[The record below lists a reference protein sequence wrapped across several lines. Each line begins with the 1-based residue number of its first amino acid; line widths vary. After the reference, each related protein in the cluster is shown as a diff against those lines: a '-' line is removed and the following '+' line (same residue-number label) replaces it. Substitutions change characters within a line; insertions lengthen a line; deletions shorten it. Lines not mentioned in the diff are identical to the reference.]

1 MNLIELLSEKKQ
13 TILKKWFDAILN
25 TYQDDTAKFLKKQKD
40 LFANPVGNTFYNSM
54 QAILDELLN
63 KADAAE
69 IDKLSALL
77 DEIIK
82 IRAIQDFAPSQSL
95 AFIAALKRVV
105 REELGE
111 KACVEQF
118 SGEISVFEHK
128 VDNLLLLSFDVYM
141 NCREKIYEIKANELR
156 NMTSKL
162 LERANRIFNKYGD
175 RHEQKAELE
184 DILSGSNKDKEVS
197 R

>member
-25 TYQDDTAKFLKKQKD
+25 TYPDDTAKFLKKQKD

-63 KADAAE
+63 KADA
-69 IDKLSALL
+69 DKLSALL
-77 DEIIK
+77 DDIIK

-95 AFIAALKRVV
+95 AFIPVLKIVV

-111 KACVEQF
+111 KIRAEQF
-118 SGEISVFEHK
+118 SGELAAFDHK

-141 NCREKIYEIKANELR
+141 NCREKIYEIKASELR

-162 LERANRIFNKYGD
+162 LERANRIFDKHAQ
-175 RHEQKAELE
+175 RSEVESELE

>member
-1 MNLIELLSEKKQ
+1 MNLIELLLEKKQ
-13 TILKKWFDAILN
+13 TILKKWFDIILN
-25 TYQDDTAKFLKKQKD
+25 TYPDDTAKFLKKQKD
-40 LFANPVGNTFYNSM
+40 MFANPVGNAFYNSM

-63 KADAAE
+63 KSDV
-69 IDKLSALL
+69 DKLSALL

-95 AFIAALKRVV
+95 AFIPALKRAV

-111 KACVEQF
+111 KIRAEQF
-118 SGEISVFEHK
+118 SGELSAFDHK

-162 LERANRIFNKYGD
+162 IERANRIFDK
-175 RHEQKAELE
+175 HAQKSEIE
-184 DILSGSNKDKEVS
+184 EILSESNTLNKKEVS